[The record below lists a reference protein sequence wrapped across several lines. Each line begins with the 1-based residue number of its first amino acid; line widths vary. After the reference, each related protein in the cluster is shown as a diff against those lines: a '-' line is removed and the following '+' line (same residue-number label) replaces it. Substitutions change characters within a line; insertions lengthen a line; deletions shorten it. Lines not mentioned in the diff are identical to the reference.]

1 MDLSFLFTFLLL
13 QPLFAP
19 ILHTLFRVFMCYF
32 RLLFLLF
39 CSPQA
44 SYRQIE
50 KTITSKT
57 QQAETQIVC
66 HQVFAQ
72 QKSAETKRRFAK
84 IKRHFSTIKRRFVG
98 TKRRFINTWFSKEY
112 KRIGLQEVKVR
123 LFSYLCRAKGL
134 WLVVDWK
141 RQQPEKLYQN
151 KGK

>member
-1 MDLSFLFTFLLL
+1 MHIFTLAAPLCTHITHSIQSFYV
-13 QPLFAP
+13 
-19 ILHTLFRVFMCYF
+19 LFRAVVPS
-32 RLLFLLF
+32 LLFSASLI
-39 CSPQA
+39 SPNRKDH
-44 SYRQIE
+44 YN
-50 KTITSKT
+50 KT

-66 HQVFAQ
+66 RQVFAQ
-72 QKSAETKRRFAK
+72 QKSAEIKRRFAK
-84 IKRHFSTIKRRFVG
+84 IKRCFSTIKRRFVP

-141 RQQPEKLYQN
+141 RQPPEKLYQN

>member
-1 MDLSFLFTFLLL
+1 
-13 QPLFAP
+13 
-19 ILHTLFRVFMCYF
+19 MCYF
-32 RLLFLLF
+32 GLLFLLF

-44 SYRQIE
+44 SYHQIE

-66 HQVFAQ
+66 RQVFAQ
-72 QKSAETKRRFAK
+72 QKSAETKRRF
-84 IKRHFSTIKRRFVG
+84 V
-98 TKRRFINTWFSKEY
+98 NTWFSKEY

>member
-1 MDLSFLFTFLLL
+1 
-13 QPLFAP
+13 
-19 ILHTLFRVFMCYF
+19 MCYF
-32 RLLFLLF
+32 GC
-39 CSPQA
+39 CSFSFVLRKPH
-44 SYRQIE
+44 
-50 KTITSKT
+50 ITKSKRPLHQKT
-57 QQAETQIVC
+57 QQAETQIVYR
-66 HQVFAQ
+66 QVFAQ

-98 TKRRFINTWFSKEY
+98 TKRRFVNTWLSKGY

-151 KGK
+151 KEK

>member
-1 MDLSFLFTFLLL
+1 
-13 QPLFAP
+13 
-19 ILHTLFRVFMCYF
+19 MCYF
-32 RLLFLLF
+32 GLLFLLF
-39 CSPQA
+39 CSLQA

-50 KTITSKT
+50 KTITTKT

-66 HQVFAQ
+66 RQVFAQ
-72 QKSAETKRRFAK
+72 QKSAET
-84 IKRHFSTIKRRFVG
+84 KRHFSTIKRRFVG
-98 TKRRFINTWFSKEY
+98 TKRRFVNIWFSKEY

-134 WLVVDWK
+134 WLVVYWK